1 MEMRDRKLRSGTG
14 VLLETIRDAWV
25 GDNAADTMALA
36 RTRLPCPRK
45 DAKKSVFARPNAYP
59 TSCAYLVARA
69 IVLPRV
75 IVPRYNGELR
85 FEMVVSAVARLSL
98 LRKMVANTAI
108 GVIVERRETIGR
120 IKISEVAADARPVEI
135 S

>member
-1 MEMRDRKLRSGTG
+1 MEMRDRELRSGTG

-45 DAKKSVFARPNAYP
+45 DAKKSVFARPNASNQLRVSRRYC
-59 TSCAYLVARA
+59 SS
-69 IVLPRV
+69 RV

-85 FEMVVSAVARLSL
+85 FEMVVSAVARLPL

>member
-1 MEMRDRKLRSGTG
+1 MLGR
-14 VLLETIRDAWV
+14 
-25 GDNAADTMALA
+25 
-36 RTRLPCPRK
+36 
-45 DAKKSVFARPNAYP
+45 

-85 FEMVVSAVARLSL
+85 FEMVVSAVGRLPL

>member
-1 MEMRDRKLRSGTG
+1 
-14 VLLETIRDAWV
+14 
-25 GDNAADTMALA
+25 
-36 RTRLPCPRK
+36 
-45 DAKKSVFARPNAYP
+45 
-59 TSCAYLVARA
+59 
-69 IVLPRV
+69 
-75 IVPRYNGELR
+75 
-85 FEMVVSAVARLSL
+85 MVVSAVARLPL